1 MSEPIYSTLLHK
13 ALKTFAPLDCF
24 HIKRNGAYQS
34 WTYGDVHKEINILTD
49 ALKKSGFS
57 TNQKALLIGPNTPEW
72 VIVYH
77 SVIQAGGQIVPLD
90 PNLSSE
96 EIGNICR
103 VTEPTMVF
111 CSEEYYN
118 TFLSLKEE
126 SQSISEIILLTDSES
141 DISYYTFKASG
152 SESINA
158 FERPIT
164 ADEEVAILFTSG
176 TTGTPKGVVLQQRNL
191 HSIGNEIAALLQ
203 ITPGTPEKVLAVLP
217 LYHVFGFAACIV
229 ATVTNGM
236 QAVFVPELKGNLILE
251 ALNEKEVTILPA
263 IPQLLTIF
271 YKNIQSKV
279 QNSGVVGRSL
289 FKVLGFLSATVGK
302 VSGTPLRAKIYSRVH
317 KGFGGKLRIIVSG
330 GASLDKETFYGFTN
344 MGFNILEGYGLTE
357 TFGPISLC
365 PIWNPKQGTVG
376 PVIAGNEVKIDAPS
390 GEAGEILL
398 RGNCVFPGYFNNK
411 AATEEVIDADG
422 WFHSGDI
429 GYLDSDGYIVISGRK
444 KELIVLESGK
454 NLFPDELEEFYLKES
469 YIEELSIFGL
479 KEGNAE
485 KAVALIVPSAE
496 LRSKYDA
503 SDITTLFQEKFHEL
517 HKGKSSYKIFSDFAI
532 TNHPLPRTSTRKAI
546 KRECRAIYEEI
557 KSNGAH
563 HTVAKLSVKEENLMK
578 SDLFTLLAK
587 EVATQ
592 TGTSIPL
599 TPRSTFGVDIAID
612 SLTFAALVASL
623 EQQLGYHLP
632 QETLANCDTLG
643 DLYTAIDAVEPEDSD
658 KNKSTDEIS
667 VHFTNIFERVGNSL
681 LALFART
688 ISTLFWSLKVR
699 GKENLTPTTPTIF
712 VANHQSNLDPGWIL
726 TQLPGNIRKKTFT
739 LGKYE
744 LVKIPIVSA
753 VFKMFNILP
762 IDRYG
767 KFSATIEKA
776 EELVARGN
784 SILLFPE
791 GTRSIDGNMKEFKSG
806 VGHIVAI
813 TNAQVIPIKIKGS
826 YDVWP
831 KGSSSPK
838 LFTGRS
844 ISSKIEFGS
853 PIPTKEYRDM
863 TPETITEHL
872 HSVLEGM

>member
-1 MSEPIYSTLLHK
+1 MKEPIYSALLHK
-13 ALKTFAPLDCF
+13 ALQTFAPLECF
-24 HIKRNGAYQS
+24 HIKRYGAYQS
-34 WTYGDVHKEINILTD
+34 WTYSEVHQEINALTD
-49 ALKKSGFS
+49 ALIQSGFS
-57 TNQKALLIGPNTPEW
+57 ADGKALLIGPNTPEW
-72 VIVYH
+72 VFAYH

-90 PNLSSE
+90 PYLSSE
-96 EIGNICR
+96 EICNIST
-103 VTEPTMVF
+103 VTEPTIVF
-111 CSEEYYN
+111 CSEEYYD
-118 TFLSLKEE
+118 TFSTLSAQSDSILK
-126 SQSISEIILLTDSES
+126 IIVLTEDNKEL
-141 DISYYTFKASG
+141 SYANFKALG
-152 SESINA
+152 STSINA
-158 FERPIT
+158 FDRKAS
-164 ADEEVAILFTSG
+164 ADDEVAILFTSG

-191 HSIGNEIAALLQ
+191 YPIGKEIAALLQ
-203 ITPGTPEKVLAVLP
+203 ITPGTPEKILAVLP

-271 YKNIQSKV
+271 YKNIENKV
-279 QNSGVVGRSL
+279 QNSGVVGRTL
-289 FKVLGFLSATVGK
+289 FKALDFLSMTMGRVG
-302 VSGTPLRAKIYSRVH
+302 GAPLRAKIYSRVH

-330 GASLDKETFYGFTN
+330 GASLDKETFYGFSK

-365 PIWNPKQGTVG
+365 PITNPKQGTVG
-376 PVIAGNEVKIDAPS
+376 PVIAGNEVKIDAPE

-398 RGNCVFPGYFNNK
+398 RGDCVFPAYFNNK
-411 AATEEVIDADG
+411 EATDKVKDSDG

-479 KEGNAE
+479 KEGSAE

-496 LRSKYDA
+496 IRSKYEIA
-503 SDITTLFQEKFHEL
+503 DITTLFQEKFHEL
-517 HKGKSSYKIFSDFAI
+517 HKGKSSYKIFSDFAV
-532 TNHPLPRTSTRKAI
+532 TKHPLPRTSTRKAI
-546 KRECRAIYEEI
+546 KRECRAIFQEI

-563 HTVAKLSVKEENLMK
+563 HAITKLSVKEENLMK
-578 SDLFTLLAK
+578 SKLFILLAK

-592 TGTSIPL
+592 TGTTIPL
-599 TPRSTFGVDIAID
+599 TPRSTFGIEISID

-623 EQQLGYHLP
+623 EQQLGYQLP

-643 DLYTAIDAVEPEDSD
+643 DLYTIIDAVEPTNTNRSNETD
-658 KNKSTDEIS
+658 KIS
-667 VHFTNIFERVGNSL
+667 LHFPNIFERVGNSL
-681 LALFART
+681 LSLLGKTISALF
-688 ISTLFWSLKVR
+688 WGLKVR
-699 GKENLTPTTPTIF
+699 GRENLTPTTPTIF

-726 TQLPGNIRKKTFT
+726 TQLPGKIRKKTFT

-744 LVKIPIVSA
+744 LVKIPVVSV

-767 KFSATIEKA
+767 QFSATVEKA
-776 EELVARGN
+776 EELVTGGN

-791 GTRSIDGNMKEFKSG
+791 GTRSIDGTIKEFKSG
-806 VGHIVAI
+806 VGHIVAV
-813 TNAQVIPIKIKGS
+813 TKAQVIPVKIKGS
-826 YDVWP
+826 FKVWP
-831 KGSSSPK
+831 KGNSSPK
-838 LFTGRS
+838 LFTGGS
-844 ISSKIEFGS
+844 ISSTIEFGT
-853 PIPTKEYRDM
+853 PVTVQEYTNM

-872 HSVLEGM
+872 HKVLESM